1 MGVKK
6 KATYKVDNG
15 TDFDEI
21 YFKTSAEQ
29 VYLEDG
35 TNLQKVVPNKVDKV
49 TGKGLSTNDYT
60 TTEKNK
66 LAGIATGAN
75 KYTHPSTHPAT
86 MITEDST
93 HRFTSDTERSK
104 LNSLFST
111 TKSNIAIAGSLVA
124 ATGYTNAIHL
134 SKDGIVTI
142 NFGVRYHIENS
153 NGLTTGQTLFTLP
166 NNLRPKQ
173 GVIIPALAVR
183 VGGLPNAIGY
193 LYIRETGVATFAL
206 VGDLTAY
213 SQVCGC
219 VTFSVN

>member
-21 YFKTSAEQ
+21 YFRTSAEQ
-29 VYLEDG
+29 VYLADG

-49 TGKGLSTNDYT
+49 TGKGLSTNDYSNE
-60 TTEKNK
+60 EKN
-66 LAGIATGAN
+66 
-75 KYTHPSTHPAT
+75 
-86 MITEDST
+86 
-93 HRFTSDTERSK
+93 K

-124 ATGYTNAIHL
+124 ATGYLNSIHL

-142 NFGVRYHIENS
+142 NFGLRYHTANS
-153 NGLTTGQTLFTLP
+153 NGLVTGQTLFTLP
-166 NNLRPKQ
+166 SNLRPKQ

-193 LYIRETGVATFAL
+193 LYIRETGVVTFAL

-219 VTFSVN
+219 VTFSIN

>member
-21 YFKTSAEQ
+21 HFKTSAEQ
-29 VYLEDG
+29 VYLADG
-35 TNLQKVVPNKVDKV
+35 TNLQKVVP
-49 TGKGLSTNDYT
+49 
-60 TTEKNK
+60 
-66 LAGIATGAN
+66 
-75 KYTHPSTHPAT
+75 
-86 MITEDST
+86 
-93 HRFTSDTERSK
+93 
-104 LNSLFST
+104 SLCST
-111 TKSNIAIAGSLVA
+111 TKSNIAIAGSLA
-124 ATGYTNAIHL
+124 FASGYTNAIHL

-142 NFGVRYHIENS
+142 NFGVRYHIANS
-153 NGLTTGQTLFTLP
+153 NGLVTGQTLFTLP
-166 NNLRPKQ
+166 TNLRPKQ

-193 LYIRETGVATFAL
+193 LYIRETGVTTFTL
-206 VGDLTAY
+206 VEDLTAY